1 MKSLLLLPELKNTK
15 TLRQGARL
23 REHTF
28 VSQALGVFITGRA
41 NTDEHCLYIFVTGSL
56 LRSCEQRQ
64 PREGRACADIH
75 EGKSPQAE
83 AEDKQEAAAR

>member
-28 VSQALGVFITGRA
+28 VSQALGRA